1 MLYFDHNATTFLAPE
16 VADALT
22 QALRDVYGNPSSSH
36 RQGQKARQELE
47 NARRTIAGFMT
58 ASPQEFVFTSGGTES
73 NNLAINGLVR
83 NLSPGRKHVITTTIE
98 HPAIL
103 EPIRQLER
111 EGVDVTYLNVDSKG
125 IIDPD
130 AILSALRDE
139 TVLVSVMHANNE
151 VGSIQ
156 PIRSVANLIEA
167 RRAGGQTIFF
177 HSDGVQAFGK
187 LLVNVRELGVDL
199 YSVSG
204 HKIFAPKGIGGLFVK
219 SGVPLRPVQLGG
231 RHERG
236 RRAGTENVPA
246 AVAFARAV
254 SLCSNPSENGVAAL
268 RDAFESRL
276 RARGVDFDIN
286 GARDCRLP
294 NTSNLLF
301 PGISAEA
308 LVIALDMGG
317 IAVSTGSACS
327 SGSVE
332 PSHVLLAMGR
342 TGNEARSGVRFSF
355 GRYNTIEDV
364 GALVEAVSSATR
376 RLGKSSKK
384 EGQLVG

>member
-22 QALRDVYGNPSSSH
+22 QALRDVYGNPSSIH

-83 NLSPGRKHVITTTIE
+83 NLSPGRKHVITTAIE

-276 RARGVDFDIN
+276 RARGVHFDIN

-342 TGNEARSGVRFSF
+342 TGNEARSSVRFSF

-384 EGQLVG
+384 ERQLVG

>member
-47 NARRTIAGFMT
+47 NARRAIAGFMT

-83 NLSPGRKHVITTTIE
+83 NLSPGRKHVITTAIE

-156 PIRSVANLIEA
+156 PIRSIANLIEA

-276 RARGVDFDIN
+276 RARGVHFDIN

-342 TGNEARSGVRFSF
+342 TGNEARSSVRFSF

-384 EGQLVG
+384 ERQLVG